1 DRIGESRTAPRLR
14 ASARLVRIQA
24 ANEGGTM
31 GSFQEWFRAAPP
43 VRTRESVFAVGR
55 RVYVAC
61 VGERL
66 AHVALTD
73 DAGADARTVLAD
85 GTEVEILAWRPRGS
99 RGTRY
104 RVRATRD
111 GREGWLAVD
120 NLRGTPSGVSAP
132 VAPPSG
138 SHGSGAVARDGI
150 RGCRASVRPGCGLTK
165 MGSREMDEGGAGSSQ
180 VCR

>member
-1 DRIGESRTAPRLR
+1 
-14 ASARLVRIQA
+14 
-24 ANEGGTM
+24 M
-31 GSFQEWFRAAPP
+31 GSFQDRFRAGPS

-66 AHVALTD
+66 AHVTLTD
-73 DAGADARTVLAD
+73 EGGADARTVLAD

-120 NLRGTPSGVSAP
+120 NLRSTPSAGSAP
-132 VAPPSG
+132 IAPAPAATG
-138 SHGSGAVARDGI
+138 S
-150 RGCRASVRPGCGLTK
+150 
-165 MGSREMDEGGAGSSQ
+165 E
-180 VCR
+180 

>member
-1 DRIGESRTAPRLR
+1 
-14 ASARLVRIQA
+14 
-24 ANEGGTM
+24 M
-31 GSFQEWFRAAPP
+31 GSFQDRFRAGPS

-73 DAGADARTVLAD
+73 DGGADARTVLAD

-120 NLRGTPSGVSAP
+120 NLRGTPSAVSAP
-132 VAPPSG
+132 VAPSPAATDPAPLRPTASG
-138 SHGSGAVARDGI
+138 D
-150 RGCRASVRPGCGLTK
+150 
-165 MGSREMDEGGAGSSQ
+165 SRRRFGQGVG
-180 VCR
+180 